1 MNGFL
6 KWLILKENYGLFWVF
21 VRIFYVDWNL
31 KGSVFWFVGCDF
43 GVFLDMIKIEVN
55 RVWEMIINIYI
66 YNIDSCCFEIVLMV
80 EYKCFDGI
88 FFLVVWFCIYV
99 FFIN

>member
-1 MNGFL
+1 M
-6 KWLILKENYGLFWVF
+6 
-21 VRIFYVDWNL
+21 
-31 KGSVFWFVGCDF
+31 GCDF

-80 EYKCFDGI
+80 EYKVNVLMVYFFWWFDFI
-88 FFLVVWFCIYV
+88 FMYFL
-99 FFIN
+99 